1 MASKNHEK
9 IVEAGIRIS
18 AAGAGG
24 WLSPLFGVEGGA
36 AAAEAI
42 SEAGTAAV
50 AYLAGRKRDRVAR
63 TLTGVSENARV
74 RKEAGEQVR
83 SDIIDSDSGG
93 AIVLFEAVVEAA
105 AQSIEERK
113 CEVIA
118 NVYSAVAFDP
128 TISIE
133 DALHYIGR
141 IRDCSWRQLTVVQY
155 LLDEDRSQER
165 AAIAREDEQRNVSEP
180 RRRPAAFL
188 AELSA
193 LGATLEL
200 IGTGV
205 PGGTAQNP
213 NNLFGGAQV
222 TTQSV
227 ADMTATAVGRRI
239 ADLGQLAKVVS
250 KADLDQ
256 LSAELAELP
265 PQH

>member
-1 MASKNHEK
+1 MESNGPERV
-9 IVEAGIRIS
+9 VEAGIRIG
-18 AAGAGG
+18 AAAAGG
-24 WLSPLFGVEGGA
+24 WLFPVFGVEGGA

-63 TLTGVSENARV
+63 TLTEVSEKSRT
-74 RKEAGEQVR
+74 RTEAGEKIR
-83 SDIIDSDSGG
+83 REIIDGDSED
-93 AIVLFEAVVEAA
+93 AVVLFEAVVEAA
-105 AQSIEERK
+105 ALSIEERK

-128 TISIE
+128 TISVA
-133 DALHYIGR
+133 DALLYIAR
-141 IRDCSWRQLTVVQY
+141 IRACSWRQLTVVQY

-165 AAIAREDEQRNVSEP
+165 AAIARSDEERNVSEP

-188 AELSA
+188 AELSE

-239 ADLGQLAKVVS
+239 ADLGQLAEVIS
-250 KADLDQ
+250 RADLDQ

-265 PQH
+265 PRR